1 MINARGCP
9 QFLRTNLG
17 PDNSTVAFLQPLLQ
31 HNLVSDIYGK
41 STMNQVYSYSY
52 CMIICITKNHN
63 VLYIEDRGIVV
74 STHKTICRMVDGLIQ
89 GIPHASCNVIIIMY

>member
-1 MINARGCP
+1 MINATGCS
-9 QFLRTNLG
+9 QFPRTNLG
-17 PDNSTVAFLQPLLQ
+17 TENSIVALPLLQ

-41 STMNQVYSYSY
+41 STMNQVYSYIY

-74 STHKTICRMVDGLIQ
+74 STQKTVCRMVDGLI
-89 GIPHASCNVIIIMY
+89 

>member
-1 MINARGCP
+1 MIHATGCP
-9 QFLRTNLG
+9 RFLRIDLG
-17 PDNSTVAFLQPLLQ
+17 TENSTVAFLQPLLQ
-31 HNLVSDIYGK
+31 HNLVSHIYGK

-74 STHKTICRMVDGLIQ
+74 STQKTFYRMVDGLI
-89 GIPHASCNVIIIMY
+89 